1 MEKSQVSNEEATS
14 KVLMILSR
22 HVGREKSLD
31 MGSLFSRVFDE
42 PYTHKIN
49 HTRRLRTIITALRQK
64 GVPIGSTAAQNG
76 GGYYL
81 VRAGSEL
88 DEYCGRLRRAALNKL
103 AMEAR
108 LRKIALPELLG
119 EMQFNFTAG
128 DSPDE
133 RRASAENAE

>member
-14 KVLMILSR
+14 KILMILSR
-22 HVGREKSLD
+22 HVGVEKSLD
-31 MGSLFSRVFDE
+31 MGSLFERVFDK
-42 PYTHKIN
+42 PYTNKIN

-64 GVPIGSTAAQNG
+64 GVPIGSTAAKNG

-103 AMEAR
+103 ALESK
-108 LRKIALPELLG
+108 LRKISLEELLG
-119 EMQFNFTAG
+119 QMRLNF
-128 DSPDE
+128 
-133 RRASAENAE
+133 SAENAE